1 MFSISLKF
9 SADALVSLIIWL
21 GYLKYV
27 PGQLEIL
34 MKRKTVV
41 VLYVTIILHVHGSP
55 GKQTDEWYRMT
66 CDPDIGC
73 SI

>member
-1 MFSISLKF
+1 MGLS
-9 SADALVSLIIWL
+9 
-21 GYLKYV
+21 
-27 PGQLEIL
+27 EICPWATGNIYL

-41 VLYVTIILHVHGSP
+41 VLYVTIILHVHGSA

>member
-1 MFSISLKF
+1 
-9 SADALVSLIIWL
+9 
-21 GYLKYV
+21 
-27 PGQLEIL
+27 